1 MIYLPTD
8 YTMKWE
14 IREHA
19 EWLKS
24 GHIYFDETL
33 TCMNVIRY
41 YGPIDI
47 ALSGV
52 RNAPQVGITHD
63 FT

>member
-1 MIYLPTD
+1 
-8 YTMKWE
+8 MKWG
-14 IREHA
+14 IRDRA

-24 GHIYFDETL
+24 GHTYFEETL
-33 TCMNVIRY
+33 TCVNVIRY

-52 RNAPQVGITHD
+52 RNATPVGIIYDHT
-63 FT
+63 